1 MTGAHMMRW
10 LFAAIIGG
18 FLLSA
23 AQAETLAPQAFTETF
38 VRRLQVAWPKST
50 IAVKGDLAIQTKETD
65 GRTLEISLANL
76 YRAYQREPNR
86 LEELIRTYLAG
97 LPSREPSAKTAALD
111 RTQIVPVIKDR
122 PWLDEVN
129 GRVRAS
135 GKDAPELAVDDFNN
149 ELVIVY
155 ALDDSNRV
163 RFLTKSEL
171 AGIER
176 GELRTLALGNLL
188 RIMPKIQMATNG
200 RFGMMIAGGDYEASL
215 LLFDSIW
222 TDGTVKVKG
231 DIVVAI
237 PTRGMLLVT
246 GSQDPNGLRAM
257 REIVAKN
264 ADGPYRLTTS
274 LFVYRKGRFVK
285 FGKD

>member
-1 MTGAHMMRW
+1 MMRW
-10 LFAAIIGG
+10 FLAIVIGG
-18 FLLSA
+18 FLSCA
-23 AQAETLAPQAFTETF
+23 AQAETLAPKVFTEAF
-38 VRRLQVAWPKST
+38 AKRLQAARQGST
-50 IAVKGDLAIQTKETD
+50 VTVKGDLEIQIKDAD
-65 GRTLEISLANL
+65 GRTLEMSLANFYQG
-76 YRAYQREPNR
+76 YRGDPDQ
-86 LEELIRTYLAG
+86 LEELTRKYLAG
-97 LPSREPSAKTAALD
+97 VPPPGGASTKKGEPLD
-111 RTQIVPVIKDR
+111 RTRIVPVIKDR

>member
-1 MTGAHMMRW
+1 MMRW

-23 AQAETLAPQAFTETF
+23 AQAETLAPQVFTETF

-111 RTQIVPVIKDR
+111 RTQIVPLIKDR
-122 PWLDEVN
+122 PWLDETN
-129 GRVRAS
+129 GRVRAQV
-135 GKDAPELAVDDFNN
+135 GKDALGLAAEDYNK

-155 ALDDSNRV
+155 ALDDPKRM
-163 RFLTKSEL
+163 RYLMRDEL
-171 AGIER
+171 AGIKPDD
-176 GELRTLALGNLL
+176 LRTLALENLT
-188 RIMPKIQMATNG
+188 RIMPKIQMGTDG
-200 RFGMMIAGGDYEASL
+200 SLGMMMAGGDYEASL
-215 LLFDSIW
+215 LLYDNIW

-246 GSQDPNGLRAM
+246 GSQDRAGLKRM

-264 ADGPYRLTTS
+264 ADGPYRLTTA

-285 FGKD
+285 FGRD